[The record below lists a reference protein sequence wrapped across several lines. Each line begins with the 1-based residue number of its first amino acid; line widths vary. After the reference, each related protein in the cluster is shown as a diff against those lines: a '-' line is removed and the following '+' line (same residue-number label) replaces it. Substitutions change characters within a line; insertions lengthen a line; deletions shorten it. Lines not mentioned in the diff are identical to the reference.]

1 MKRLLAILLVFVI
14 VLQVPPVH
22 RAEANAESIA
32 ITSAQQ
38 SIDLANEFMKDQLNY
53 NGNFFGISSTTG
65 KSIDHNLA
73 IRGNSAFNH
82 FPIFVYGS
90 PDEGTEKATLYGND
104 ERRIDD
110 NNEKRAIGFTYLD
123 DPYANPKFHIDD
135 ITYVRRWIKEP
146 WILPTPVQ
154 KSLKKELLPDDPR
167 DKHTYQYLTYEPNSH
182 STAYSVMNQW
192 MNSNNLLPDKIE
204 DMTGNRKFFNKAI
217 ENVPEVLKDN
227 PEDYIY
233 MLQPPT
239 YHSWGIGIAF
249 YYYGGNGPDNM
260 SQPNYYLYYQYFRY
274 KPFAMLENDLSAH
287 FELLP
292 STANAGDPVEV
303 AVALQSTFKDAKTT
317 DFEWDIRAKNGE
329 KLSVTYSGHADDP
342 SGEIEIGGNNERLL
356 RAKFTMPASDV
367 SINFTMNKNHNTP
380 IERTYDNNDLASSP
394 TAIKSITPSPPYK
407 SNQEVLDYN
416 VLSKRLIYPLNGGSA
431 ITATLSKP
439 SDADWN
445 GNATGSLNVSNGQPN
460 LFREFKVLNNPP
472 VNEASAT
479 ISREPII
486 DMKILRTDFGDDP
499 VHGRWLNWAT
509 PGTPKYRTGD
519 IPASGSVSRPYV
531 IETVVCHTST
541 NDQGQEER
549 DCDTVYEYG
558 TSTAAF
564 PNHTDEVT
572 IGARI
577 YNGMASLPALTYE
590 NKIDNNSTSS
600 LLKKL
605 YWKNEPYSY
614 NTVRWM
620 AHEDAYGSPYNWTAV
635 TGQYER
641 KFTHQ
646 AEGEVGWKVEQSQSQ
661 AYEPSRTAAKNK
673 QNVKSQYDIAVFA
686 TDKELQKYNY
696 PIKSGYY
703 FNPAGKYTFT
713 VETVTFKQS
722 NGRTQDHK
730 DLVDKVIDSFR
741 YESDLI
747 YIDNNKNA
755 VNVRGEKLSSRGNRP
770 VMKTGVLTRNNP
782 NGVNGWK
789 LLHVNDDDYDR
800 DVEEITSAQ
809 DSSGTLHPYWER
821 VLEGYIASR
830 TQDSQT
836 DYKYKEYVKSGQP
849 KMYKVTERTTVTIT
863 IGPGDGKKLYTH
875 AHMPDGAYNIEVS
888 VGDVN
893 LSSMPY
899 AYKTLPA
906 LKGIDFG
913 NANRMTVTVKGS
925 MYDDLNS

>member
-1 MKRLLAILLVFVI
+1 MRRIGAVLLLFLLLIPMISVQQI
-14 VLQVPPVH
+14 
-22 RAEANAESIA
+22 EAVGEE
-32 ITSAQQ
+32 ITTAQQ
-38 SIDLANEFMKDQLNY
+38 SVDMANQYMRDYLGYEGDYFGMQSSKGKYLNQTLAV
-53 NGNFFGISSTTG
+53 
-65 KSIDHNLA
+65 
-73 IRGNSAFNH
+73 RGNAAFSN
-82 FPIFVYGS
+82 FPVLVYG
-90 PDEGTEKATLYGND
+90 DAYAGAVEGTKYGND
-104 ERRIDD
+104 TRVVDHK
-110 NNEKRAIGFTYLD
+110 NELRAIGFSFLD
-123 DPYANPKFHIDD
+123 DPYANPAFHIDD
-135 ITYVRRWIKEP
+135 VTYVRRWIKEP
-146 WILPTPVQ
+146 WRLPTVRD
-154 KSLKKELLPDDPR
+154 KEIRKELLPDDSR
-167 DKHTYQYLTYEPNSH
+167 DRHTYQYLKYEPDTF
-182 STAYSVMNQW
+182 STAYSVINQW
-192 MNSNNLLPDKIE
+192 VKARTMLPDRIE
-204 DMTGNRKFFNKAI
+204 QMTGNRKFYNRAI

-233 MLQPPT
+233 MIQPPT
-239 YHSWGIGIAF
+239 YHTWGVGIAF
-249 YYYGGNGPDNM
+249 YYYGGNGPNNIYE
-260 SQPNYYLYYQYFRY
+260 PNNYLYYQYFRY

-367 SINFTMNKNHNTP
+367 SINFTMNKNHNSP

-394 TAIKSITPSPPYK
+394 TAVKSITPSPPYK

-416 VLSKRLIYPLNGGSA
+416 VLSKKLVYPLNGGSA

-460 LFREFKVLNNPP
+460 LFREFEVRNNPP

-479 ISREPII
+479 ISRKPII

-509 PGTPKYRTGD
+509 PGTPKYRTGN

-531 IETVVCHTST
+531 IERVVCHTST

-577 YNGMASLPALTYE
+577 YNGMANLPALTYE

-605 YWKNEPYSY
+605 YWKNEPYDY
-614 NTVRWM
+614 RTVRWM
-620 AHEDAYGSPYNWTAV
+620 AHDAYGSLSDWTAV

-646 AEGEVGWKVEQSQSQ
+646 ADGEVGWKVEQSQAQ

-722 NGRTQDHK
+722 SGRTQDHK

-789 LLHVNDDDYDR
+789 LLHVKDDDYDR

-809 DSSGTLHPYWER
+809 DSSGNLHPYWER
-821 VLEGYIASR
+821 VLEGYSASR
-830 TQDSQT
+830 TQDSST

-863 IGPGDGKKLYTH
+863 IGPEDGKKLYTH